1 MFKRNIRQLSR
12 FFLIMAFAVMCCAV
26 TAQNRTS
33 DSAAYLPFP
42 QLDDEETVVYDP
54 DTDRYL
60 YYKKGEEKMGIPFKI
75 LSKEEYDKETIVK
88 AMSNA
93 WIKRREESAGT
104 AGGREGILPSFRR
117 SVNNK
122 AFEKVFGGNDISVN
136 FNGRVDVRLGVRSTR
151 INNPLTPPPY
161 RTTVSP
167 NFEANYQ
174 LNLTGS
180 IGKRIKLNFT
190 FDPNSTFDFETNLN
204 IGYKSDEDDIL
215 QNLELGNISMPV
227 SNSLI
232 SGSMSL
238 FGGRAD
244 LKIGKLY
251 MTLLASQQRGQSK
264 TINVNGGAQSREF
277 EIAADEYR
285 ANQHFFLSHYFKDN
299 YERALSQRP
308 LITSGVN
315 ITKIEVWVTNR
326 TSSITMTNNNQ
337 RNIIAFM
344 DLAEPNRDNIHNSIP
359 EFAAT
364 GQQYPSNL
372 SNGLYQ
378 SMTGTYSLRNF
389 SQIAMALQPLSARNF
404 TSGKDYEKLERARK
418 LNSDE
423 FILNSQLGYIS
434 LSMPLKE
441 DEVLAVAYEY
451 TLNGRTF
458 KVGEI
463 STSGTTGSDSTL
475 ILKLIKGTILTPRL
489 PTWRLMMKNIYA
501 LNAYGLNASNFEL
514 NIFYEDSQ
522 LGTSV
527 PYISEG
533 PIDKQPLISVL
544 GFDKVNLNGDAY
556 PDGVFDYLQGITINE
571 AKSLIIFPVLE
582 PFGRSLESR
591 FNGDPAASKY
601 VYKELYDSTLIKA
614 KELAEKN
621 KFYIRGFYEASSQG
635 EIDLQATNVAAGSV
649 VVTAGGATLLEGID
663 YQVNYLLGRV
673 TIINPGYLNSN
684 IPISIKLEGR
694 ETYNMQT
701 KTMLG
706 VNTEYRFNDNFL
718 IGGTMLYL
726 NEKPMTQKI
735 AYGEEPVSNAIWG
748 LHTAYN
754 AESKFLTNLINSLPF
769 VNTSAKSS
777 ISFRA
782 EVANLIAGQPR
793 GIKGKLFVDDFE
805 SSKNSLDLRHY
816 MAWTLASVPQGQ
828 DDIFPEGSRH
838 NDPGA
843 GFNRAKLA
851 WYYTDA
857 ELLRNS
863 SSTPGYYVQ
872 DPARYQENFW
882 VCNIPV
888 RDIYPNRQLPEGTP
902 YELPTLNL
910 NYYPNERGP
919 YNYDYVNI
927 DNNGFLREP
936 RKRWAGIMRSL
947 SITDLESANY
957 DYIEFWLMDPFTY
970 NSSSKGGDFYINLG
984 TVSEDVLRDGYKAHE
999 QGIPFPYD
1007 TTAMVRTEWGYV
1019 PKNSALVNTFDSD
1032 GNSRTV
1038 KDIGLDGMNSEL
1050 ETLFFGDFIRN
1061 IQGVISSQAARDK
1074 LLHDPSS
1081 DDFVY
1086 YRDPVHDQRRAT
1098 IMDRYKDFNNPE
1110 GNSSN
1115 SDLGSESQVYTV
1127 NPDMEDINRDNTME
1141 ENESYF
1147 QYYIRMHPDMK
1158 IGENF
1163 ISDIFVKDTV
1173 FPNSGKHTTRWYQFR
1188 IPLSDYQKVIGPI
1201 SDFKSVRFMRMFM
1214 RNFEDTTVMRFA
1226 SLELVRSE
1234 WRKFNYSLLQGQEG
1248 LTQPE
1253 TGSSAFEV
1261 SVVNIEESS
1270 QRIPVNYVLPPNTDR
1285 VIDVNTIQEREL
1297 NEQALQLVVKNLPD
1311 GDARAVYKTI
1321 TYDFRQYRRL
1331 QMDVHAEALVTDMN
1345 LQNDDLSLFV
1355 RIGSD
1360 LQNNYYEYEIPLK
1373 LTAHGFYLD
1382 NQRYIVWPEEN
1393 MLDINLTDFTE
1404 LKAFRNA
1411 NGGSVNVM
1419 YEEIRG
1425 SHIIRVKG
1433 NPNLGKVKTMM
1444 VGVRNPIKKET
1455 VSDMGVPKSGAIWIN
1470 ELRLSDFENKG
1481 GWAGTAN
1488 LGIRLADFGN
1498 VSISGNFMTTGF
1510 GGLEQ
1515 TQQERSQEDVY
1526 RYDILSSLELGRF
1539 FSQKIGLSLP
1549 VFFGFSERFANPM
1562 YDPLSPDM
1570 TYRDAMKALRTKAQR
1585 DSLRMLAQDYT
1596 QTKSLNVSNMR
1607 IAPSGMRQ
1615 GGIVNISNLSM
1626 NFAYNE
1632 TFQHNVN
1639 IERYLYKEY
1648 RGGLTY
1654 GYSISPLYIEPFKKI
1669 PFLSS
1674 PWFALIRDFNFNL
1687 VPNQFTFSTDLYR
1700 MYNERQNRNIAYP
1713 EAKLPSYYSK
1723 DFRWTRNYNLTWNL
1737 ARSLTFTYSASN
1749 VARIDEPEG
1758 MVNKVLD
1765 PTGYSRWK
1773 DSVWSNIKN
1782 FGRTVDF
1789 GHSFGLSWQ
1798 VPFSKLKLT
1807 DWISGTASYRGTFN
1821 WVAAPVLDRND
1832 YGYIYEPGNTIA
1844 NGRTISGNLDA
1855 DFKRLYN
1862 KSKFL
1867 QSVNDEFDGKK
1878 KPEMVEKTFESRV
1891 YNIKAGN
1898 RRTVNHGLGTE
1909 DVTISVVN
1917 ENGTAVKATSE
1928 TLDKNRVS
1936 VQVASDARVKIL
1948 VKGKVPKQESAGAY
1962 SVKLLTR
1969 MLMMVRSGSIQYN
1982 QTEQSILPG
1991 FMGMPKFVGLNNLGN
2006 NLAPGLQFV
2015 MGGQATDF
2023 LLRAKSHGWLT
2034 NDSTMINPYVMQKST
2049 DLNVRL
2055 TLEPI
2060 KDLQITLTG
2069 MRNERRDLTTYDIAS
2084 GTGITQAI
2092 GSFSISVITLKTA
2105 FQKYRIAKN
2114 YQSDAFDRFDSYRK
2128 DIAWRI
2134 ARERQSRSGGNYN
2147 PGGGE
2152 FPTGY
2157 GKLSQEAL
2165 IPAFRA
2171 AYTGRSSSKVSL
2183 GNFWNIP
2190 LPNWTIRYS
2199 GFSRSELFKQFF
2211 RSGSIE
2217 HAYSSIYSVNAYNW
2231 NDEFAPD
2238 HYGYSWVQNQLGD
2251 YIPRN
2256 NILNISIRES
2266 FNPLFKLNLTW
2277 QNDLTTVF
2285 SIVKD
2290 RTLGLSLANYQVLEM
2305 TNLVY
2310 RADVSYFF
2318 KKVPLIFKFGEDRQ
2332 KKVDTDLKL
2341 TAGFSY
2347 GNDRTFIRSLEETE
2361 QVTQLSAGNR
2371 KTSLRVSADY
2381 TLYKGIILRGFYNY
2395 DVNMPWVSAISRSET
2410 YFGFGL
2416 SVSLSN

>member
-1 MFKRNIRQLSR
+1 MGYAL
-12 FFLIMAFAVMCCAV
+12 

-33 DSAAYLPFP
+33 DSASYMLFP
-42 QLDDEETVVYDP
+42 PSDNEDVVIVYDP
-54 DTDRYL
+54 DTNRYL
-60 YYKKGEEKMGIPFKI
+60 YYKKGEEKTGIPVKI
-75 LSKEEYDKETIVK
+75 LSKAEYDKETISK
-88 AMSNA
+88 AMSNS
-93 WIKRREESAGT
+93 WLQRREGGTGT
-104 AGGREGILPSFRR
+104 ADGRGGLLPSFRR
-117 SVNNK
+117 SVNNR
-122 AFEKVFGGNDISVN
+122 AFEKVFGGNDIVVN
-136 FNGRVDVRLGVRSTR
+136 FNGRVDVRLGIRSTR

-161 RTTVSP
+161 RTTISP
-167 NFEANYQ
+167 NFEATYQ
-174 LNLTGS
+174 LNLTGNV
-180 IGKRIKLNFT
+180 GKRIKLNFT

-204 IGYKSDEDDIL
+204 IGYKGDEDDIL
-215 QNLELGNISMPV
+215 QNLELGNITMPV

-244 LKIGKLY
+244 LKFGKLY
-251 MTLLASQQRGQSK
+251 MTLLASQQRGESK
-264 TINVNGGAQSREF
+264 TIDVKGGAQSRDF

-285 ANQHFFLSHYFKDN
+285 ANQHFFLSHYFRDN

-326 TSSITMTNNNQ
+326 TNSININNNDQ
-337 RNIIAFM
+337 RNIVAFM
-344 DLAEPNRDNIHNSIP
+344 DLAESSRNHIYNNIP
-359 EFAAT
+359 EFGAT
-364 GQQYPSNL
+364 GQLYPSNQ

-378 SMTGTYSLRNF
+378 AMTSRYNLRNF
-389 SQIAMALQPLSARNF
+389 SNIASALQPLSLSF
-404 TSGKDYEKLERARK
+404 SPGKDYEKLERARR
-418 LNSDE
+418 LNSSE
-423 FILNSQLGYIS
+423 YTLNSQLGFIS
-434 LSMPLKE
+434 INLPLKE

-458 KVGEI
+458 KVGEL
-463 STSGTTGSDSTL
+463 STAGTTGSDSTL

-489 PTWRLMMKNIYA
+489 PTWNLMMKNIYS
-501 LNAYGLNASNFEL
+501 LNAFELKPDNFEL

-533 PIDKQPLISVL
+533 PIGKQPLISVL
-544 GFDKVNLNGDAY
+544 SLDKMNQNGDAY
-556 PDGVFDYLQGITINE
+556 PDGVFDYVQGITIDA
-571 AKSLIIFPVLE
+571 AKGMIIFPVLE
-582 PFGRSLESR
+582 PFGRFLESQ
-591 FNGDPAASKY
+591 FKGDPAASKY
-601 VYKELYDSTLIKA
+601 VYKELYDSTLTKA

-621 KFYIRGFYEASSQG
+621 KFYIRGYYEASSQG
-635 EIDLQATNVAAGSV
+635 EIYLGATNVAEGSV
-649 VVTAGGATLLEGID
+649 IVTAGGVTLVEGID
-663 YQVNYLLGRV
+663 YQVNYLAGRV

-684 IPISIKLEGR
+684 VPISIKLENR
-694 ETYNMQT
+694 ELYNMQT

-706 VNTEYRFNDNFL
+706 VNTEYVFNDNFR

-726 NEKPMTQKI
+726 NEKPMTQKV
-735 AYGEEPVSNAIWG
+735 AYGEEPISNAIWG
-748 LHTAYN
+748 LHTTYN
-754 AESKFLTNLINSLPF
+754 SDSKFLTNLINNLPF
-769 VNTSAKSS
+769 VNTNAKSA

-793 GIKGKLFVDDFE
+793 GIKGKIFIDDFE
-805 SSKNSLDLRHY
+805 GSKNAMDLRHY
-816 MAWTLASVPQGQ
+816 LAWTLASVPQGQ
-828 DDIFPEGSRH
+828 DDVFPEGSRH
-838 NDPGA
+838 NDRSA

-851 WYYTDA
+851 WYWTDP
-857 ELLRNS
+857 ELLRSS

-872 DPARYQENFW
+872 DPAKFQENFW

-910 NYYPNERGP
+910 NYYPSERGP

-936 RKRWAGIMRSL
+936 KKCWAGVMRSL
-947 SITDLESANY
+947 PITDLESANY

-970 NSSSKGGDFYINLG
+970 QPNSKGGDFYINLG
-984 TVSEDVLRDGYKAHE
+984 TVSEDVLRDGNKAHE
-999 QGIPFPYD
+999 QGIPYPYD
-1007 TTAMVRTEWGYV
+1007 TTTMVQTEWGYV

-1032 GNSRTV
+1032 GNSRIA
-1038 KDIGLDGMNSEL
+1038 KDIGMDGMNSEL
-1050 ETLFFGDFIRN
+1050 ETLFFGDFVQN
-1061 IQGVISSQAARDK
+1061 IQAVIANQAAREK
-1074 LLHDPSS
+1074 LMHDPSS

-1086 YRDPVHDQRRAT
+1086 YRDPIYDQKRAT
-1098 IMDRYKDFNNPE
+1098 IMERYKDFNNPE

-1115 SDLGSESQVYTV
+1115 SDLGNESQVYTL

-1147 QYYIRMHPDMK
+1147 QYYVHMKPNMK

-1163 ISDIFVKDTV
+1163 IADIIVKDTV
-1173 FPNSGKHTTRWYQFR
+1173 FPNSGKHSTRWYQFR
-1188 IPLSDYQKVIGPI
+1188 IPLNDYQKTIGSI
-1201 SDFKSVRFMRMFM
+1201 SDFKSVRFIRMFM

-1234 WRKFNYSLLQGQEG
+1234 WRKFNYSLVQGQEG

-1261 SVVNIEESS
+1261 SVVNIEEGS

-1321 TYDFRQYRRL
+1321 TYDLRQYRRL

-1345 LQNDDLSLFV
+1345 LQNDDLSLFM

-1360 LQNNYYEYEIPLK
+1360 LQSNYYEYEIPLK

-1393 MLDINLTDFTE
+1393 MLDINLSDFTE

-1411 NGGSVNVM
+1411 NGGSVSVM
-1419 YEEIRG
+1419 YEQIRG

-1433 NPNLGKVKTMM
+1433 NPNLGRVKTIMI
-1444 VGVRNPIKKET
+1444 GVRNPIKKEI
-1455 VSDMGVPKSGAIWIN
+1455 VSDMGMPKSGAIWVN

-1481 GWAGTAN
+1481 GWAGAAN
-1488 LGIRLADFGN
+1488 IGIRLADFGN
-1498 VSISGNFMTTGF
+1498 VSLSGNFMTAGF

-1526 RYDILSSLELGRF
+1526 RYDILSNLELGRF
-1539 FSQKIGLSLP
+1539 FSQKVGLSIP
-1549 VFFGFSERFANPM
+1549 IFFGFSERFANPM

-1570 TYRDAMKALRTKAQR
+1570 KYRDAMKSLHTKAQR

-1596 QTKSLNVSNMR
+1596 QTKSFNVNNMR
-1607 IAPSGMRQ
+1607 IAPSGIKQ
-1615 GGIVNISNLSM
+1615 GGIMNISNLSL

-1632 TFQHNVN
+1632 MFQHNVN
-1639 IERYLYKEY
+1639 IERYMYKEY
-1648 RGGLTY
+1648 RGGLIY
-1654 GYSISPLYIEPFKKI
+1654 GYSITPPYIEPFKKLS
-1669 PFLSS
+1669 FLSS

-1713 EAKLPSYYSK
+1713 DVKLPSYYAK
-1723 DFRWTRNYNLTWNL
+1723 DFRWTRTYNLTWNL

-1758 MVNKVLD
+1758 MVNRVLD
-1765 PTGYSRWK
+1765 PTGYNHWK
-1773 DSVWSNIKN
+1773 DSVWSNILN

-1789 GHSFGLSWQ
+1789 GHDFGLSWQ
-1798 VPFSKLKLT
+1798 VPFSKLKLV
-1807 DWISGTASYRGTFN
+1807 DWLSGTASYRGSFN
-1821 WVAAPVLDRND
+1821 WISAPILAQND
-1832 YGYIYEPGNTIA
+1832 YGYVYDPGNTIS

-1855 DFKRLYN
+1855 DFKRLYG

-1867 QSVNDEFDGKK
+1867 KSINDEFDGRK

-1891 YNIKAGN
+1891 YNLKAGSK
-1898 RRTVNHGLGTE
+1898 RTITHGLGTE
-1909 DVTISVVN
+1909 DVTISIVD
-1917 ENGTAVKATSE
+1917 ENGTTVKATSE
-1928 TLDKNRVS
+1928 TLNKNRVA
-1936 VQVASDARVKIL
+1936 VEVATDARVKVI
-1948 VKGKVPKQESAGAY
+1948 VKGKVPKQDGVGTY
-1962 SVKLLTR
+1962 SLKFLTR
-1969 MLMMVRSGSIQYN
+1969 TLMLVRSGSIQYN
-1982 QTEQSILPG
+1982 RTEQSMLPG
-1991 FMGMPKFVGLNNLGN
+1991 FMGTPKFVGLNNFDN
-2006 NLAPGLQFV
+2006 NLAPGLHFV

-2023 LLRAKSHGWLT
+2023 LLRAKSFGWIT

-2049 DLNVRL
+2049 ALNVRV

-2069 MRNERRDLTTYDIAS
+2069 LRNERKDLTTYDIVS
-2084 GTGITQAI
+2084 STGISQAI

-2105 FQKYRIAKN
+2105 FQKYRVAKN
-2114 YQSDAFDRFDSYRK
+2114 YQSDAFDRFDRYRK
-2128 DIAWRI
+2128 NIAWRV
-2134 ARERQSRSGGNYN
+2134 ARERQNNSGGSYN
-2147 PGGGE
+2147 PGGEE

-2165 IPAFRA
+2165 IPAFKA
-2171 AYTGRSSSKVSL
+2171 AYLGQSSSKVSL
-2183 GNFWNIP
+2183 NNFWNIP
-2190 LPNWTIRYS
+2190 MPNWNIKYS
-2199 GFSRSELFKQFF
+2199 GFSRSELFKQIF

-2217 HAYSSIYSVNAYNW
+2217 HAYSSTYSINAYDW
-2231 NDEFAPD
+2231 NDEFEAD
-2238 HYGYSWVQNQLGD
+2238 HYGYSWVRNQLGD

-2277 QNDLTTVF
+2277 QNDLTTSF
-2285 SIVKD
+2285 SVVKD
-2290 RTLGLSLANYQVLEM
+2290 RTLGLSMANYQVLEM

-2310 RADVSYFF
+2310 RVDASCFF
-2318 KKVPLIFKFGEDRQ
+2318 KKVPLIFKFGDDRQ

-2347 GNDRTFIRSLEETE
+2347 GNDQTFIRSLEETE

-2371 KTSLRVSADY
+2371 RTSIRVSADY
-2381 TLYKGIILRGFYNY
+2381 TVYKGIILRGFYNY

-2416 SVSLSN
+2416 SVTLSN